1 MSDYVEKWLR
11 IAAEEIRADG
21 HAGWGNTCEDGANHI
36 AGLERYIAEIE
47 RGKVEA
53 LGMAA
58 ELEAEL
64 ARETSAYRAVTDSNV
79 DLGQRILLL
88 EAEKLFFKRQASEA
102 LADNDK
108 LRGWIKAVYVEG
120 WNDSKGSFEHDFA
133 EYWDASDAKELL
145 GGGE

>member
-58 ELEAEL
+58 ELEAENARL
-64 ARETSAYRAVTDSNV
+64 RETNAATAHRACC
-79 DLGQRILLL
+79 
-88 EAEKLFFKRQASEA
+88 
-102 LADNDK
+102 
-108 LRGWIKAVYVEG
+108 
-120 WNDSKGSFEHDFA
+120 GSEHDA
-133 EYWDASDAKELL
+133 QQGKLHGYCVVCGVPWPCDTAKYFLFGSKALL
-145 GGGE
+145 GVGDE

>member
-58 ELEAEL
+58 ELEAEN
-64 ARETSAYRAVTDSNV
+64 ARLRDTIIYAKGRMKAYGIV
-79 DLGQRILLL
+79 DTRIDLP
-88 EAEKLFFKRQASEA
+88 
-102 LADNDK
+102 
-108 LRGWIKAVYVEG
+108 GG
-120 WNDSKGSFEHDFA
+120 WNEK
-133 EYWDASDAKELL
+133 
-145 GGGE
+145 